1 MSVNKN
7 DEFFEDMTPRVTG
20 HILIRDP
27 ESGEVFVNKRDGNR
41 PSRSNP
47 DIDEAPSM
55 DSENGGRME

>member
-41 PSRSNP
+41 PSRLMKPPRWTAKMVGEWN
-47 DIDEAPSM
+47 
-55 DSENGGRME
+55 ENRW